1 MHLKK
6 SEYISFSYH
15 FFLFDSVSPVFI
27 TDTVDV
33 PKPTRALTF
42 STVFDNLKNLLLKP
56 PVTISVTERT

>member
-6 SEYISFSYH
+6 SEYISFH
-15 FFLFDSVSPVFI
+15 IILFDSVSPVFI

-42 STVFDNLKNLLLKP
+42 STVFDNLKTYYLP
-56 PVTISVTERT
+56 PVHI